1 MECVYNHGTPGGALM
16 DERVKNILRVVVGAA
31 IVVGSVWGVT
41 DFTLDQSTA
50 EVVRAVAVLLLVLYH
65 RFRPAP

>member
-1 MECVYNHGTPGGALM
+1 M
-16 DERVKNILRVVVGAA
+16 DERVKNILRIVVGAA